1 MSDISLADVA
11 RALDAMLDDQMT
23 GQARIAAH
31 LVAAAEAAGQGAER
45 VIETL
50 TGVVSTTVL
59 DECWITDGEGLAYIT
74 TVRNAAGAPV
84 PFRFS
89 PDPEV
94 QPQASAFHRLLSSD
108 PQSDDAVAQGAQVR
122 EIDNEVFKYVGVA
135 GVDRRRIVQVG
146 NALAFEEQALQS
158 GVYTSPVMTAVL
170 AAFSEPDLLA
180 SARTSEYAEI
190 RSVFEGLLGQQ
201 MIVQAT
207 LVACFVAAAEATAW
221 SAGEIDARLRRIA
234 RSSPIGEIHVATRG
248 GDVLHTSLPSRPVA
262 ATDLPH
268 AADLGPIG
276 DETSRVVEPP
286 VAERAA
292 DGAIWKYV
300 SVANADTP
308 RFVQVGLPIADSS
321 PVSPRFGERLPG
333 QESVPR
339 NAAE

>member
-11 RALDAMLDDQMT
+11 GALDAMLDDQMT

-31 LVAAAEAAGQGAER
+31 LVAAAEAAGHGAGR

-50 TGVVSTTVL
+50 TEVVSTTVL

-74 TVRNAAGAPV
+74 TVRNADGAPV

-89 PDPEV
+89 PDPAE
-94 QPQASAFHRLLSSD
+94 QPQASAFHPLLSSD
-108 PQSDDAVAQGAQVR
+108 PQSDDVVAQGAQVR

-201 MIVQAT
+201 MIVQAR
-207 LVACFVAAAEATAW
+207 LAECFVAAGEAAGW
-221 SAGEIDARLRRIA
+221 SSAEIDGRLRRIV
-234 RSSPIGEIHVATRG
+234 RSSSIGEIHVATRE
-248 GDVLHTSLPSRPVA
+248 GDVLYTSLPSRPAGA
-262 ATDLPH
+262 ADLPH
-268 AADLGPIG
+268 AAELGPISDG
-276 DETSRVVEPP
+276 ATGVVEHPT
-286 VAERAA
+286 VERTA

-300 SVANADTP
+300 SVADADTP
-308 RFVQVGLPIADSS
+308 RFVQAGLPIADSS
-321 PVSPRFGERLPG
+321 PVSPRFGEARSG
-333 QESVPR
+333 
-339 NAAE
+339 

>member
-1 MSDISLADVA
+1 MGDISLADVA

-31 LVAAAEAAGQGAER
+31 LVAAAEAAGHGAER

-50 TGVVSTTVL
+50 TDVVSNTVL

-74 TVRNAAGAPV
+74 TVRNADGAPV

-89 PDPEV
+89 PDPAE
-94 QPQASAFHRLLSSD
+94 QPQASAFHPLLSSD
-108 PQSDDAVAQGAQVR
+108 PQSDDVVAQGAQVR

-180 SARTSEYAEI
+180 SARTGEYAEI

-207 LVACFVAAAEATAW
+207 LAACFVAAAEAAGW
-221 SAGEIDARLRRIA
+221 SAGEIDARLRRIV
-234 RSSPIGEIHVATRG
+234 RSSPIGEIHVATQG
-248 GDVLHTSLPSRPVA
+248 GDVLHTSLPSRPA
-262 ATDLPH
+262 AAADLPH
-268 AADLGPIG
+268 AADPGRIG
-276 DETSRVVEPP
+276 HDTTRVVEHP

-300 SVANADTP
+300 SVAAADTP

-321 PVSPRFGERLPG
+321 PVSPRFGAKLPG
-333 QESVPR
+333 
-339 NAAE
+339 